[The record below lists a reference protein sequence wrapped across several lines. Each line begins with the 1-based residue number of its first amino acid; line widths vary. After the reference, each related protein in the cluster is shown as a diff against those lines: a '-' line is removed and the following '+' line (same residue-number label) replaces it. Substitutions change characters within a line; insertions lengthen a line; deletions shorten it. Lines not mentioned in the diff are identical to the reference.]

1 MSLNFLFNLTPRWDE
16 LEVLTSEE
24 DALGG
29 APCSWE
35 VGLGRVFAAVW
46 RKDWPALK
54 NNLQVLIIYFL
65 LQIQVLMQIVR
76 MDILGTFSA
85 GRAEGGAY
93 NRGYTNVTRCPSPL
107 LNKFFALTHANLF
120 QHQVEHAP

>member
-1 MSLNFLFNLTPRWDE
+1 M
-16 LEVLTSEE
+16 EVLTSEE

-54 NNLQVLIIYFL
+54 NNLQVREYSKRIDMSTHVIERLTALIADKQKEVL
-65 LQIQVLMQIVR
+65 L
-76 MDILGTFSA
+76 
-85 GRAEGGAY
+85 E
-93 NRGYTNVTRCPSPL
+93 VT
-107 LNKFFALTHANLF
+107 
-120 QHQVEHAP
+120 